1 MNHNPARIHGMS
13 APLTAKFG
21 LSLIVLAI
29 QVSPVRGQSG
39 AAGPVPAP
47 VRRDWSNPTISSC
60 MTYFLTCVQKFL
72 QDALAW
78 KPSIV
83 LLVVANR
90 SDEDRDDLRKMGEGF
105 RAAGA
110 GVVMFDNILDPD
122 SDRVKLQNNLALARN
137 AIEVIPAESILN
149 ASPDPS
155 RFSCLDHI
163 HMTEPYHRLMAK
175 QGLKVLVDSR
185 VSP

>member
-1 MNHNPARIHGMS
+1 
-13 APLTAKFG
+13 
-21 LSLIVLAI
+21 
-29 QVSPVRGQSG
+29 
-39 AAGPVPAP
+39 
-47 VRRDWSNPTISSC
+47 
-60 MTYFLTCVQKFL
+60 
-72 QDALAW
+72 
-78 KPSIV
+78 V

-110 GVVMFDNILDPD
+110 RVVMFDNILDPD
-122 SDRVKLQNNLALARN
+122 DTDRVKLENNLAVARN
-137 AIEVIPAESILN
+137 AGIAVIPAESILK
-149 ASPDPS
+149 ASPDRP

-175 QGLKVLVDSR
+175 QWLKVLVNSG